1 MAYGRYCPIC
11 GGTVD
16 NNEFNFAKDMCKE
29 CVVEEELREIRAT
42 EVNRLLNGESEQM
55 ELEDMICKS
64 N

>member
-1 MAYGRYCPIC
+1 MAYGKYCPIC

-29 CVVEEELREIRAT
+29 CAVEEELREIKAA

-55 ELEDMICKS
+55 KLEDMIYA